1 MVGWLHNN
9 EINDDDDDDDDDA
22 ESLAYCVDLLIYY
35 CSDEDVIHV
44 NNIAH

>member
-9 EINDDDDDDDDDA
+9 EINDDDDDDDA
-22 ESLAYCVDLLIYY
+22 ESLAYCVDDLLIYY